1 MLFKMACVFVTTC
14 FLLMQRRVTS
24 FRNPSSIVRS
34 MKSLTLV
41 RPLVSGTGMGTSVLA
56 KSSSS
61 SSSSR
66 KFNGIVPYRLSSL
79 RMASS
84 GIIITLYYNIL
95 YIIYHIYVSSSLT
108 MIIIIIIFIIIIII
122 RWN

>member
-1 MLFKMACVFVTTC
+1 MFFKMACVFVTTC

-34 MKSLTLV
+34 MKSLNLL
-41 RPLVSGTGMGTSVLA
+41 RPLVSGTGIGTGTGTGTSVLA
-56 KSSSS
+56 KSS

-84 GIIITLYYNIL
+84 GIIITLYYYIL
-95 YIIYHIYVSSSLT
+95 YISYIY
-108 MIIIIIIFIIIIII
+108 IFII
-122 RWN
+122 NNDYY